1 MQLSKDNIFSS
12 CAQHLYEDSFS
23 GKNLQSMVDDRIAQG
38 FKGKDC
44 KCEGSE
50 NVTHHI
56 ATCISIAHCLTS
68 SLNSIKSSLSFMRFN
83 KIMSKSCP
91 TIGSVTRNCHIQSIL
106 AFQKLAMLGPTFS
119 LFFAVIFCRLKTKG
133 FLQKILLWL
142 EAWFEWFEWAP
153 SKVSTIR

>member
-1 MQLSKDNIFSS
+1 
-12 CAQHLYEDSFS
+12 
-23 GKNLQSMVDDRIAQG
+23 MVDDRIAQG

-68 SLNSIKSSLSFMRFN
+68 SLNSIKSNLSFMRFN
-83 KIMSKSCP
+83 KIMSKSGP

-119 LFFAVIFCRLKTKG
+119 LFLQWFFAGLKQKDFCRKYYFGWKHGLNGLNGLLPRFRQSDNFSDIYIHIYIYWVFIHYCLIFLK
-133 FLQKILLWL
+133 
-142 EAWFEWFEWAP
+142 
-153 SKVSTIR
+153 